1 MGFDELVIKNR
12 SYRGFDESYK
22 VTRDELVKMISCA
35 RMTASTMNMQALK
48 YCLCTEPELVNEI
61 IGGVKFAAA
70 LSELKLPGEGK
81 KPTAFIVICQDTNI
95 NENTNLFRI
104 DVGIV
109 AQTILLKAAEMGL
122 GGCMMSTFQE
132 AKLRENLSLPENIV
146 PMLVVAIGKPE
157 EEIVIVDAEEGGSI
171 KYYRNEK
178 GTHFVPKRNVEELIL
193 F

>member
-12 SYRGFDESYK
+12 SYRGFDETYK
-22 VTRDELVKMISCA
+22 VTRDDLVKMISCA

-48 YCLCTEPELVNEI
+48 YCLCTEHELVNEI
-61 IGGVKFAAA
+61 TAGVKFAGA

-104 DVGIV
+104 DVGIT

-132 AKLRENLSLPENIV
+132 AKLRETLNLPEKIV
-146 PMLVVAIGKPE
+146 PMLVVAIGKPAE
-157 EEIVIVDAEEGGSI
+157 DIIIVDAEEGGSI